1 MKVSVNYILSAN
13 KQKKYIQLTKFYGY
27 KYVNGVRKQDKSREN
42 LGWIW
47 ATPKNTKQRDFNK
60 QRRADVPVELI
71 MRLAGHSD
79 YKTTFKYIQL
89 VDEDKQPAI
98 KALSDIYNR

>member
-1 MKVSVNYILSAN
+1 MNLSHYWR
-13 KQKKYIQLTKFYGY
+13 KKSDDFVFTNLKYSKFY
-27 KYVNGVRKQDKSREN
+27 NDKRTLWFRDCGINKRANFHNARHTFITN
-42 LGWIW
+42 LC
-47 ATPKNTKQRDFNK
+47 
-60 QRRADVPVELI
+60 RADVPVELI

>member
-1 MKVSVNYILSAN
+1 
-13 KQKKYIQLTKFYGY
+13 
-27 KYVNGVRKQDKSREN
+27 
-42 LGWIW
+42 
-47 ATPKNTKQRDFNK
+47 
-60 QRRADVPVELI
+60 